1 MNNRKLKELYY
12 DNKSGFQTLGCLIK
26 KPDLLKDKRYPL
38 TTKDF
43 QEPFHKYLYG
53 AIFNLSMQGVEQI
66 TPIEIEAYLSNVSP
80 KHYKVVFEDNNGFEW
95 LNMVEEHTTLA
106 NFDYNYDRV
115 KKFTLLRECIEEGV
129 DISDILDQTEVDTNA
144 IEKQNI
150 EFNSMTVEDIIK
162 HCDGKMIRVK
172 SKFNL
177 DIESSYRKAG
187 DNSLIIKERLKA
199 APSYGLLFSSGYY
212 NTVSMGMRR
221 TKFAIRS
228 GASGSG
234 KSRSALAELC
244 EAIAVEKWD
253 YKLQKF
259 IKNPNNPDGEL
270 SGAYIGTELELEE
283 EVEVIAW
290 AIISGVPTER
300 IIENSYLEG
309 EEERVEY
316 AIDILGRSQ
325 IHLYDEPNISIGRI
339 NAIAEYH
346 SNNDKNF
353 FGLFFDYI
361 SITGD
366 IMKEFTETR
375 KGMAIREDQVYL
387 FISNECK
394 KTAKRYNIYFG
405 SSTQLNVK
413 SSEGE
418 HEKNAGMIR
427 GSFAL
432 IDKADM
438 GVIIMPPSQKE
449 LDKVD
454 SIIKSLS
461 NGFGKKITP
470 NRVEHI
476 FKSRGTKYKEVR
488 IWQHV
493 DLGTMEITDLF
504 VTDYDY
510 KRLNINPTI
519 AKLIE

>member
-1 MNNRKLKELYY
+1 MNNKKLKELYY
-12 DNKSGFQTLGCLIK
+12 DNKSGFQVLGCLIK
-26 KPDLLKDKRYPL
+26 KPEFIKDKRYPL
-38 TTKDF
+38 STKDF

-53 AIFNLSMQGVEQI
+53 AIFNLTMQGVELI

-95 LNMVEEHTTLA
+95 LSMVEEHTTIA
-106 NFDYNYDRV
+106 NFDYNYNRV

-129 DISDILDQTEVDTNA
+129 DISDILDQTEVDTNS
-144 IEKQNI
+144 IEKQNND
-150 EFNSMTVEDIIK
+150 FNQMSVEDIIK

-187 DNSLIIKERLKA
+187 DKSIDIKERLKL

-221 TKFAIRS
+221 TKFTIRS
-228 GASGSG
+228 GGSGTG
-234 KSRSALAELC
+234 KSRSALGELC
-244 EAIAVEKWD
+244 QAIAIELWD
-253 YKLQKF
+253 YEQKKF
-259 IKNPNNPDGEL
+259 VKNPNNPNGEL
-270 SGAYIGTELELEE
+270 SGVYVGTELELED

-290 AIISGVPTER
+290 AVISGVPTER
-300 IIENSYLEG
+300 ILENSYEEG

-325 IHLYDEPNISIGRI
+325 IHLYDEPNYSIGRL
-339 NAIAEYH
+339 NAICEFH
-346 SNNDKNF
+346 TNNDKNF

-361 SITGD
+361 SITGE
-366 IMKEFTETR
+366 IMSEFTATR
-375 KGMAIREDQVYL
+375 RGMAIREDQVYL
-387 FISNECK
+387 WISTECK
-394 KTAKRYNIYFG
+394 KIAKRYNIYFG
-405 SSTQLNVK
+405 SSTQLNAK

-432 IDKADM
+432 IDKADI
-438 GVIIMPPSQKE
+438 GAIIMPPSQKE
-449 LDKVD
+449 LDKAD
-454 SIIKSLS
+454 SIIKSL
-461 NGFGKKITP
+461 NGFGKKIIP
-470 NRVEHI
+470 NRIEHI

-488 IWQHV
+488 IWQYV
-493 DLGTMEITDLF
+493 DLGTMEMTDLF
-504 VTDYDY
+504 VTDYEY

-519 AKLIE
+519 PQPIE